1 MAAPTLDGA
10 DTGSFSLLQK
20 LLLDGTPLA
29 LEGCLLT
36 LDAGES
42 RGAFK
47 TPTPRLHPWPLHH
60 SFWGRG
66 PGLSTGAWVMWR
78 AVKAEMAGPRPQN
91 FRFSKSVEGVGVGE
105 GWGGVGGG
113 GGEVRTCIS
122 NMSPGSL
129 ELPSQPLP

>member
-10 DTGSFSLLQK
+10 DAGSFSLLQK

-36 LDAGES
+36 SDAGES

-47 TPTPRLHPWPLHH
+47 TPTPRLHPRPLHH

-91 FRFSKSVEGVGVGE
+91 FRFSKSVEGVRGRGGGGA
-105 GWGGVGGG
+105 GWGGGG
-113 GGEVRTCIS
+113 S